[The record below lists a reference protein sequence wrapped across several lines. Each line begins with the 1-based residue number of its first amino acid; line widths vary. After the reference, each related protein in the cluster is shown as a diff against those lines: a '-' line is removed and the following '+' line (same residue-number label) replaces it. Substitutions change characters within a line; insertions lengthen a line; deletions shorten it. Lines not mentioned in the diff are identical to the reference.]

1 MSLNSFRI
9 FSFYTLGFVI
19 LNTTK
24 APDNT
29 RDNRPKVMA
38 FQVFKAIKARANGT
52 KTVVFSFK
60 PIRKGKSVD
69 TQLIALRARKMK
81 CSHLCWFGSNDNHLD
96 FNLLRCYWIWSYTH
110 CLQYVPQSDY
120 FCKNMHSYPSNHPS
134 GLFRID
140 ITIRQNGTVELVIIE
155 RHQRLCKQERVN

>member
-96 FNLLRCYWIWSYTH
+96 FNLLRCYCMELHALSAIRTTN
-110 CLQYVPQSDY
+110 Y
-120 FCKNMHSYPSNHPS
+120 FCKNTHSYPSNHPS